1 MNRPTEP
8 SPFESLPPN
17 SLPPNSEI
25 REVGRDR
32 LPVVQE
38 LNGRIF
44 GQQQVIGRWDH
55 PDLVILLAYRRGEP
69 AGFKVGYADAEDPDL
84 FYSAKGGVLSAHRRQ
99 GLGRALLHAM
109 IARVR
114 GRGYERFAFHTLPN
128 LHPGMAVLALRE
140 QFQVT
145 DARYHPEY
153 EDYILRFECDLTS
166 TD

>member
-1 MNRPTEP
+1 MNRPNEP
-8 SPFESLPPN
+8 SPSEPLLPESLPPD
-17 SLPPNSEI
+17 SEI
-25 REVGRDR
+25 HEVGLDR

-38 LNGRIF
+38 LNDRVF

-69 AGFKVGYADAEDPDL
+69 AGFKVGYAEGEETDL
-84 FYSAKGGVLSAHRRQ
+84 FYSAKGGVLPAHRRR

-109 IARVR
+109 IERARS
-114 GRGYERFAFHTLPN
+114 GGYERFAFHTLPN

-145 DARYHPEY
+145 EARYHPEY
-153 EDYILRFECDLTS
+153 EDYILRFECDLT
-166 TD
+166 TT